1 LRSDAGNAQAKVE
14 LSWLWFGDRSQ
25 FTLPAQNELR
35 GKQEMDFA
43 LNDTHKMIQDMVYDF
58 TRSEIMPIIKEHD
71 RNHTFPIEL
80 IPKMSELGFMGV
92 CLPVRYGGA
101 GMDYI
106 SLGILSEGLEY
117 GDSSIRETIAVHLGL
132 HALPIFQWGTEEQKK
147 TFLPPL
153 ATGENLACFGLTEP
167 GAGSDV
173 AALSSRARRQGDDYL
188 LSGEKMWIT
197 LSDVAD
203 RFLVFAKTDPELES
217 RGITAFILERGWPG
231 LTTGTIEGKMG
242 VHASNTGWIAMD
254 EVRVPASHRLGEEG
268 EGFKIAM
275 SALDNARYGV
285 AAGAVGIMK
294 ACLDES
300 IAYARQRQTFG
311 RPIAEYQ
318 LVQQMLANMQQSI
331 DIGELLVRK
340 AGWLKN
346 QGVRN
351 TRETSMAKWYCTDAA
366 RRAADD
372 AVQIHGAYGY
382 SDEYNVERH
391 LRNTKSA
398 VIYEGTSQI
407 HTLMQASYALGER
420 KTKPMRCELPAYDP
434 EYWER
439 EL

>member
-1 LRSDAGNAQAKVE
+1 
-14 LSWLWFGDRSQ
+14 
-25 FTLPAQNELR
+25 
-35 GKQEMDFA
+35 MDFS
-43 LNDTHKMIQDMVYDF
+43 LSETHKMVQQTVYDF
-58 TRSEIMPIIKEHD
+58 ARKEILPIIKEHD
-71 RNHTFPIEL
+71 RNHTYPREL
-80 IPKMSELGFMGV
+80 VPKMGALGFMGV

-106 SLGILSEGLEY
+106 SLGIVSEGLEY
-117 GDSSIRETIAVHLGL
+117 GDSSVRETIAVHLGL
-132 HALPIFQWGTEEQKK
+132 HALPIFQWGTEEQKRA
-147 TFLPPL
+147 FLPPL
-153 ATGENLACFGLTEP
+153 ASGERLACFGLTEP

-173 AALSSRARRQGDDYL
+173 AAMSSRARKDGSDYL

-203 RFLVFAKTDPELES
+203 RFLVFAKTDPDRGS
-217 RGITAFILERGWPG
+217 RGITAFILERGWNG

-254 EVRVPASHRLGEEG
+254 EVRVPATHRLGEEG

-300 IAYARQRQTFG
+300 IRYAKERKTFG
-311 RPIAEYQ
+311 KPIAEYQ
-318 LVQQMLANMQQSI
+318 LVQQMLAHMQQSI

-346 QGVRN
+346 QGIRN

-407 HTLMQASYALGER
+407 HTLMQAAYALGER

-434 EYWER
+434 EFWEM
-439 EL
+439 EAVN

>member
-1 LRSDAGNAQAKVE
+1 MEFS
-14 LSWLWFGDRSQ
+14 LSEMHEMVRETAYNFSRREV
-25 FTLPAQNELR
+25 LP
-35 GKQEMDFA
+35 
-43 LNDTHKMIQDMVYDF
+43 V
-58 TRSEIMPIIKEHD
+58 IKEHD
-71 RNHTFPIEL
+71 RSHTFPHEI
-80 IPKMSELGFMGV
+80 IPKMAELGFLGI

-106 SLGILSEGLEY
+106 SLGMASEGLEF
-117 GDSSIRETIAVHLGL
+117 GDSSVRETVAVHLGL
-132 HALPIFQWGTEEQKK
+132 HALPIFQWGTEEQKR

-153 ATGENLACFGLTEP
+153 ASGEQLACFGLTEP

-173 AALSSRARRQGDDYL
+173 AALSTRARKDGEDYL
-188 LSGEKMWIT
+188 LTGEKMWIT

-203 RFLVFAKTDPELES
+203 RFLVFAKTDPAKGS
-217 RGITAFILERGWPG
+217 RGITAFILERGWAG

-254 EVRVPASHRLGEEG
+254 DVRVPSSHRLGQEG

-285 AAGAVGIMK
+285 AAGAVGIIK
-294 ACLDES
+294 ACLEES
-300 IAYARQRQTFG
+300 INYAKERKTFG
-311 RPIAEYQ
+311 KPIAEYQ
-318 LVQQMLANMQQSI
+318 LVQQLIAHMQQSV
-331 DIGELLVRK
+331 DIGELLVWK

-346 QGVRN
+346 QGIRN
-351 TRETSMAKWYCTDAA
+351 TRETSMAKWYCTEAA

-407 HTLMQASYALGER
+407 HTLMQASYALGQR
-420 KTKPMRCELPAYDP
+420 KTKPIRCELPAYDR
-434 EYWER
+434 EYWEA
-439 EL
+439 EA

>member
-1 LRSDAGNAQAKVE
+1 MD
-14 LSWLWFGDRSQ
+14 
-25 FTLPAQNELR
+25 FTLSPE
-35 GKQEMDFA
+35 
-43 LNDTHKMIQDMVYDF
+43 HKMIEQAVYDF
-58 TRSEIMPIIKEHD
+58 ARGEIMPIIKEHD
-71 RNHTFPIEL
+71 RNHTFPHEL
-80 IPKMSELGFMGV
+80 IPKMAQLGFMGI
-92 CLPVRYGGA
+92 CLPPRYGGA

-106 SLGILSEGLEY
+106 SLGIVSEGLEFA
-117 GDSSIRETIAVHLGL
+117 DSSVRETIAVHLGL
-132 HALPIFQWGTEEQKK
+132 HALPIYQWGTEEQKQ

-153 ATGENLACFGLTEP
+153 ATGEKLACFGLTEP

-173 AALSSRARRQGDDYL
+173 AGMGSRARKDGSDYL

-197 LSDVAD
+197 LADIAD
-203 RFLVFAKTDPELES
+203 RFLVFAKTDES
-217 RGITAFILERGWPG
+217 KGVNGITAFVLERGWKG

-242 VHASNTGWIAMD
+242 VHASNTGWINMD

-285 AAGAVGIMK
+285 AAGAAGIIK
-294 ACLDES
+294 ACLEES
-300 IAYARQRQTFG
+300 IRYAKERHTFG
-311 RPIAEYQ
+311 KPIAEYQ
-318 LVQQMLANMQQSI
+318 LIQQMLANMQQSI
-331 DIGELLVRK
+331 DIGQLLVWK

-346 QGVRN
+346 QGIRN
-351 TRETSMAKWYCTDAA
+351 TRETSMAKWYCTEAA
-366 RRAADD
+366 NRAAND

-420 KTKPMRCELPAYDP
+420 QDRPMRCELPPYEPDI
-434 EYWER
+434 
-439 EL
+439 

>member
-1 LRSDAGNAQAKVE
+1 
-14 LSWLWFGDRSQ
+14 
-25 FTLPAQNELR
+25 
-35 GKQEMDFA
+35 MDFA
-43 LNDTHKMIQDMVYDF
+43 LNETHKMVEKTVYDF
-58 TRSEIMPIIKEHD
+58 TRKEVLPIIKEHD
-71 RNHTFPIEL
+71 RNHTYPREL
-80 IPKMSELGFMGV
+80 LPKMAELGFLGV

-106 SLGILSEGLEY
+106 SLGIVSEGLEF
-117 GDSSIRETIAVHLGL
+117 GDSSVRETVAVHLGL
-132 HALPIFQWGTEEQKK
+132 HALPIFQWGTEAQKRE
-147 TFLPPL
+147 FLPPL
-153 ATGENLACFGLTEP
+153 AGGENIACFGLTEP

-173 AALSSRARRQGDDYL
+173 SGMLSRARKDGDDYL
-188 LSGEKMWIT
+188 VSGEKMWIT
-197 LSDVAD
+197 LSDVAN
-203 RFLVFAKTDPELES
+203 RFLVFAKTDPDKGAA
-217 RGITAFILERGWPG
+217 GITAFILERGWDG

-254 EVRVPASHRLGEEG
+254 EVRVPSSHRLGEEG

-294 ACLDES
+294 ACLEES
-300 IAYARQRQTFG
+300 IRYAKERKTFG
-311 RPIAEYQ
+311 KPIAEYQ
-318 LVQQMLANMQQSI
+318 LVQQMLANMAQSI

-346 QGVRN
+346 QGIRN
-351 TRETSMAKWYCTDAA
+351 TRETSMAKWYCTEAA
-366 RRAADD
+366 RSAADD

-391 LRNTKSA
+391 LRNSKSA

-420 KTKPMRCELPAYDP
+420 KSKPMRCELPAYDP
-434 EYWER
+434 DYWEA
-439 EL
+439 EA